1 MKFTTLSTY
10 FLLAF
15 LFLPGPAWAAEE
27 VSFPAQR
34 SLNQLESN
42 YRQSVINGWRM
53 FQTSFA
59 EDSMACVNCHLNH
72 GQMTGWAGGYP
83 KVEVFDGTP
92 YSVKTLHQVVLEA
105 LATHTDLPKRGRE
118 AMAEDLAAY
127 ISWWGDG
134 QPVRPGISR
143 DIPPATMD
151 LEELKSLVNEG
162 LQIFKRPEGTGCI
175 GCHEINK
182 DPLKKSGISLG
193 RSFATFPKY
202 DVNAQ
207 RVVTLD
213 TFLTT
218 HVAEHASIKDREQI
232 TALAAYLADL
242 AKGENLRPG
251 TSRANNLRSNK
262 NVN

>member
-1 MKFTTLSTY
+1 PT
-10 FLLAF
+10 
-15 LFLPGPAWAAEE
+15 WAAEE
-27 VSFPAQR
+27 VSFSKQR
-34 SLNQLESN
+34 PLNQMESN

-72 GQMTGWAGGYP
+72 DQMTGWAGGYP

-92 YSVKTLHQVVLEA
+92 YSVKTLHQVVLET
-105 LATHTDLPKRGRE
+105 LGMHTDLPEDRRE
-118 AMAEDLAAY
+118 AMAVDIAAY

-162 LQIFKRPEGTGCI
+162 LQIFKRSEGTGCI

-182 DPLKKSGISLG
+182 DSLKNSGASLG
-193 RSFATFPKY
+193 WSFATFPRY

-213 TFLTT
+213 TFLTS
-218 HVAEHASIKDREQI
+218 HVAKHAGIKDREQV

-242 AKGENLRPG
+242 AKGRYLQPG
-251 TSRANNLRSNK
+251 TLRANSLRSNK
-262 NVN
+262 NAN